1 MSSDFPPALDWLQ
14 TRRGQGVPTVA
25 VLAGPTGLGL
35 RAWRGWATT
44 RGRPVG
50 TASDTGLTALAD
62 AWVRCAGDPAEQ
74 ARAWLAATAGPT
86 ADVGRMTRYDLD
98 QLWRALST
106 DPAAPTAR
114 AAYRILADLISGTP
128 TNPAALAREL
138 AAAGGPVAVVRGLT
152 GLYPEPRWPALL
164 VVEPED
170 ATSSAAWLAAA
181 VAALEPVVAA
191 EPRLPVAVTVRAD
204 GPDQLV
210 AARPDSRAAA
220 LVREGLVAVR
230 GMTGTELEVRLR
242 ASGVEP
248 PTSTVSHLTAAGLA
262 AEVAE
267 AFVEAAVA
275 VRHPTPAD
283 AASDFR
289 SIHERFLFEV
299 LESLPAT
306 AGLFRPN
313 AELPFRHGPRAGEA
327 DLLAERP
334 RVAVEVDGA
343 LYHLTQDQYR
353 RDRRKDDLYQRHGYL
368 VLRFLA
374 EDVVTDLEGILA
386 TIVDA
391 VSTRLPR

>member
-1 MSSDFPPALDWLQ
+1 MPPDVQPALDRLQ
-14 TRRGQGVPTVA
+14 IRRGQGVPTVA
-25 VLAGPTGLGL
+25 ALAGPTGLGL

-44 RGRPVG
+44 HGRPVC
-50 TASDTGLTALAD
+50 TVSDTEPTALAD
-62 AWVRCAGDPAEQ
+62 AWVRCAGDPTEQ
-74 ARAWLAATAGPT
+74 ARAWLVAIAGPT

-98 QLWRALST
+98 RLWRALPT
-106 DPAAPTAR
+106 DPAAR
-114 AAYRILADLISGTP
+114 AAYRILADLVSGTP
-128 TNPAALAREL
+128 TDPAVLAREL
-138 AAAGGPVAVVRGLT
+138 AAAGDPAAVVRGLT

-164 VVEPED
+164 VVEPAD
-170 ATSSAAWLAAA
+170 ATNPAAWLTAA

-191 EPRLPVAVTVRAD
+191 EPRLPVAVAVRAD
-204 GPDQLV
+204 GPAQLV
-210 AARPDSRAAA
+210 AARPNSRAAA
-220 LVREGLVAVR
+220 LVREGLVEIR
-230 GMTGTELEVRLR
+230 GVTGTELDARLR
-242 ASGVEP
+242 AAGVSP
-248 PTSTVSHLTAAGLA
+248 PAATVGRLTAAGLA

-289 SIHERFLFEV
+289 SVHERFLFEV
-299 LESLPAT
+299 LESLPET

-313 AELPFRHGPRAGEA
+313 VELPFRHGPRAGEA

-343 LYHLTQDQYR
+343 LYHLTQDQFR
-353 RDRRKDDLYQRHGYL
+353 RDRRKDWLYQRHGYL

-374 EDVVTDLEGILA
+374 EDVVTDLDAILA

-391 VSTRLPR
+391 VSTRLPQ